1 MRWLDDITNS
11 MDMSLSKLWE
21 MVKDREVRCAA
32 VHGIAESDM
41 TQWLNN
47 NSNPMGKLFSPY
59 SAHKKMKVQRVSE
72 ITRQEV
78 DKPLIHLKWGTLSW
92 Y

>member
-41 TQWLNN
+41 TQ
-47 NSNPMGKLFSPY
+47 
-59 SAHKKMKVQRVSE
+59 
-72 ITRQEV
+72 
-78 DKPLIHLKWGTLSW
+78 
-92 Y
+92 